1 MTPSLTSSR
10 SHQADVNHPH
20 ENFSEVLSTNFCF
33 LKIVLLQ
40 SPPPTTKDVQSFI
53 FMNLRVLS
61 TTIFPFDPLYFY
73 LIHPLILK
81 ISVSGGNLAE
91 ICIKHTTYWI
101 FFANNI
107 HIRESW
113 SRNISIKIPTIDIV
127 AKYLTWPMWFTTSK
141 VSDLKSSLVY
151 ISVPVHKQNIW
162 SKQNLKIYFVNMRD
176 RC

>member
-1 MTPSLTSSR
+1 MTLILFSLVAGWCQQRADAVYVNMNIAVTVPILRRLYQGWLSITGEWWRIKSLGTFQTMTPSLTSSR

-20 ENFSEVLSTNFCF
+20 ENFSEVRSTNFCF

-61 TTIFPFDPLYFY
+61 TTIFHFDPLYFY

-107 HIRESW
+107 HIRE
-113 SRNISIKIPTIDIV
+113 P
-127 AKYLTWPMWFTTSK
+127 
-141 VSDLKSSLVY
+141 
-151 ISVPVHKQNIW
+151 
-162 SKQNLKIYFVNMRD
+162 
-176 RC
+176 